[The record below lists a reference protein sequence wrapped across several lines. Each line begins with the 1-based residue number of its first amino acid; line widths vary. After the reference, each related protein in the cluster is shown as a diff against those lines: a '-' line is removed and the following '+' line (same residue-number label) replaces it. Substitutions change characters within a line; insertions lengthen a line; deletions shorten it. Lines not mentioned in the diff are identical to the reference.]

1 MTEKLDL
8 KGSLKKWGEKKG
20 IRPTDFAKDM
30 GYTSAYGWAILRGEA
45 EFKVEA
51 LGRFVLAYGADA
63 TRELLTEA
71 GATRI
76 ESVSTLPRPSRKSQ
90 IVPVVS
96 ITPRKT
102 AA

>member
-30 GYTSAYGWAILRGEA
+30 GYTSAYGWSVLRGEA

-51 LGRFVLAYGADA
+51 LGRFVLAYGAEA
-63 TRELLTEA
+63 TSELLKEA

-76 ESVSTLPRPSRKSQ
+76 ASVTTLPRPSKKSQ
-90 IVPVVS
+90 IVPVVGV
-96 ITPRKT
+96 TARKT
-102 AA
+102 TA